1 MTLSILEFPDPR
13 LRTVA
18 EPVASVDDAVRR
30 LVDDMI
36 ETMYAAPG
44 IGLAATQVNVH
55 RRVLVIDLSEDQ
67 SDPRVF
73 INPELEVPEAEKEP
87 MQEGCLSI
95 PGVYEDV
102 ARTQAVRVR
111 ALDYNGE
118 PFEEEHDGLMAVCLQ
133 HEVDHLNGKLFIDY
147 LSQLKRSRIRRKVEK
162 QQRQKAS

>member
-18 EPVASVDDAVRR
+18 EPVASVDDEVRR

-73 INPELEVPEAEKEP
+73 INPELEIPEGEKEP

-95 PGVYEDV
+95 PGIYEDV
-102 ARTQAVRVR
+102 ARPQTVRVR
-111 ALDYNGE
+111 ALDYNGD
-118 PFEEEHDGLMAVCLQ
+118 PFEEEHSGLMAVCLQ
-133 HEVDHLNGKLFIDY
+133 HEVDHLNGRLFIDY

>member
-18 EPVASVDDAVRR
+18 EPVESVDDNVRA
-30 LVDDMI
+30 LVDNMI
-36 ETMYAAPG
+36 KTMYGAPG

-55 RRVLVIDLSEDQ
+55 QRVLVIDLSEEQ

-73 INPELEVPEAEKEP
+73 INPELEIPESEKEP

-102 ARTQAVRVR
+102 TRSQSVRVR
-111 ALDYNGE
+111 ALDYHGE
-118 PFEEEHDGLMAVCLQ
+118 PFEQAHTGLMAVCLQ
-133 HEVDHLNGKLFIDY
+133 HEVDHLNGRLFIDY
-147 LSQLKRSRIRRKVEK
+147 LSQLKRSRIRRRVEK

>member
-1 MTLSILEFPDPR
+1 M
-13 LRTVA
+13 
-18 EPVASVDDAVRR
+18 ASVDDEVRR

-73 INPELEVPEAEKEP
+73 INPELEIPEGEKEP

-95 PGVYEDV
+95 PGIYEDV
-102 ARTQAVRVR
+102 ARPQTVRVR
-111 ALDYNGE
+111 ALDYNGD
-118 PFEEEHDGLMAVCLQ
+118 PFEEEHSGLMAVCLQ
-133 HEVDHLNGKLFIDY
+133 HEVDHLNGRLFIDY

>member
-18 EPVASVDDAVRR
+18 EPVASVDDEVRR

-55 RRVLVIDLSEDQ
+55 RRILVIDLSEDQ

-73 INPELEVPEAEKEP
+73 INPEIEIPEGEKEP

-102 ARTQAVRVR
+102 SRTQAVRVR

-118 PFEEEHDGLMAVCLQ
+118 PFEAEYSGLMAVCLQ

>member
-18 EPVASVDDAVRR
+18 EPVVSVDDKVRR
-30 LVDDMI
+30 LVDAMI

-55 RRVLVIDLSEDQ
+55 QRVLVIDLSEDK
-67 SDPRVF
+67 SEPRVF
-73 INPELEVPEAEKEP
+73 INPELEIPGDGKEP

-95 PGVYEDV
+95 PDVYEDV
-102 ARTQAVRVR
+102 SRPQSLRVR

-118 PFEEEHDGLMAVCLQ
+118 PFEEAHDGLMAVCLQ

-147 LSQLKRSRIRRKVEK
+147 LSQLKRSRIRRKIEK

>member
-1 MTLSILEFPDPR
+1 MTLNILEFPDPR

-18 EPVASVDDAVRR
+18 EPVASVDDEVRK
-30 LVDDMI
+30 LVDEMI

-55 RRVLVIDLSEDQ
+55 QRVLVIDLSEDQ
-67 SDPRVF
+67 SEPRVF
-73 INPELEVPEAEKEP
+73 INPELEVPEGEKEP

-95 PGVYEDV
+95 PGIYEDV
-102 ARTQAVRVR
+102 SRVQAVRVR
-111 ALDYNGE
+111 ALDYHGQ

-133 HEVDHLNGKLFIDY
+133 HEVDHLNGRLFIDY

>member
-18 EPVASVDDAVRR
+18 EPVASVDDGVRR

-67 SDPRVF
+67 SHPRVF
-73 INPELEVPEAEKEP
+73 INPELEVPEGVKEP

-102 ARTQAVRVR
+102 ARTQTMRVR
-111 ALDYNGE
+111 AIDYNGE
-118 PFEEEHDGLMAVCLQ
+118 LFEEEHSGLMAVCLQ
-133 HEVDHLNGKLFIDY
+133 HEVDHLNGRLFIDY
-147 LSQLKRSRIRRKVEK
+147 LSQLKRSRIRRRIEK

>member
-18 EPVASVDDAVRR
+18 EPVASVDDSIRR

-67 SDPRVF
+67 STPRVF
-73 INPELEVPEAEKEP
+73 INPELEIPESEKEP

-102 ARTQAVRVR
+102 SRPQSLRVR
-111 ALDYNGE
+111 ALDYHGE
-118 PFEEEHDGLMAVCLQ
+118 PFDEEHSGLMAVCLQ

-147 LSQLKRSRIRRKVEK
+147 LSQLKRSRIRRRVEK

>member
-1 MTLSILEFPDPR
+1 MTLSILEFPDAR

-18 EPVASVDDAVRR
+18 EPVASVDDSIRR

-55 RRVLVIDLSEDQ
+55 QRVLVIDLSEDQ
-67 SDPRVF
+67 SNPRVF
-73 INPELEVPEAEKEP
+73 INPELEIPESGKEP

-102 ARTQAVRVR
+102 SRPQTVRVR
-111 ALDYNGE
+111 ALDYHGE
-118 PFEEEHDGLMAVCLQ
+118 PFEEKHSGLMAVCLQ
-133 HEVDHLNGKLFIDY
+133 HEVDHLNGRLFIDY
-147 LSQLKRSRIRRKVEK
+147 LSQLKRSRIRRRIEK